1 MNSVFFFRFFFPIS
15 SFPRS
20 TKKFLHEAPAVASFL
35 IWRTSSVEPFGFS
48 TKSKTESSILQLDL
62 RLVSDEIVE
71 DNSPRRCQPYSS
83 SFKLLESDRFLSQF
97 DFGQDG
103 GRSGSC
109 GGSVSFSF
117 FFSFFFGNRK
127 EKKEQPNR
135 RKKKTAKTRTPS
147 ERNKKRHKK
156 WKKEKKKK
164 REKDERRDA
173 PIKLSTS
180 DGRYGDSGD
189 SARLP
194 PASAATNR
202 REDRSISRHVK
213 AIGHGHFFSLFF

>member
-1 MNSVFFFRFFFPIS
+1 MNSVFFFRFFFQS
-15 SFPRS
+15 RLFHDRQ
-20 TKKFLHEAPAVASFL
+20 KFLHEAPAVASFL

-117 FFSFFFGNRK
+117 FFSFFFLVI
-127 EKKEQPNR
+127 EKKRKNNR
-135 RKKKTAKTRTPS
+135 TDEKKKQQKRAPPPREIKRGTKS
-147 ERNKKRHKK
+147 GKKRR
-156 WKKEKKKK
+156 KKK

>member
-1 MNSVFFFRFFFPIS
+1 MNSVFFFRFFFQS
-15 SFPRS
+15 RLFHDRQ
-20 TKKFLHEAPAVASFL
+20 KFLHEAPAVASFL

-135 RKKKTAKTRTPS
+135 RKKKQQKRAPPPREIKRGTKS
-147 ERNKKRHKK
+147 GKKRRK
-156 WKKEKKKK
+156 KKEKKTNAATPLSSCQ
-164 REKDERRDA
+164 RR
-173 PIKLSTS
+173 T
-180 DGRYGDSGD
+180 GDT
-189 SARLP
+189 AIPAIPHAFRRLP
-194 PASAATNR
+194 PR
-202 REDRSISRHVK
+202 RIGARTDRF
-213 AIGHGHFFSLFF
+213 HGT